1 MVLNWKEILNL
12 NDFIM
17 ERELMNIGMERFYN
31 QNLVL
36 SANLI
41 FTIFKF

>member
-12 NDFIM
+12 NYFIM